1 MRSVNRPAKTCC
13 CYQLPLH
20 SSVEENLQWGESLNR
35 GVLFLKGRVYRIML
49 SLFSFSRKRKQSWQ
63 KADPTPSQL
72 PQQIVFILLSRCR
85 LPQSPLAV
93 YCQFVLC
100 MIKMES
106 LSVLLL
112 FLAVFSTVRL
122 SQATS
127 ASKLP
132 GMLFPRDSES
142 RQVKDLSGFWN
153 FRADM
158 SANRNAGFEQQWYA
172 KPLWEV
178 RL

>member
-1 MRSVNRPAKTCC
+1 MRSVKRPAKTCC

-20 SSVEENLQWGESLNR
+20 SSVEENLQWEESLNR

-49 SLFSFSRKRKQSWQ
+49 SLFSFLRKRKQSWQ

-127 ASKLP
+127 VSKLP

>member
-1 MRSVNRPAKTCC
+1 MRSVKRPAKTCC

-20 SSVEENLQWGESLNR
+20 SSVEENLQWEESLNG
-35 GVLFLKGRVYRIML
+35 GVLFLKGSVYRIML

-127 ASKLP
+127 VSKLP